1 MSEKVKIELSSPF
14 GPTIL
19 KAKLPEEL
27 IKDFNKDCDDIVA
40 KKKEQ
45 VDWSDQLAG
54 RVKEEW
60 HISKDASSKYYSWVG
75 AVTSRYLFPENKMY
89 EANKDKITVGIA
101 SGW

>member
-27 IKDFNKDCDDIVA
+27 IKDLNTDCDEIVA
-40 KKKEQ
+40 KKRKQ
-45 VDWSDQLAG
+45 VDWSHQLAG

-60 HISKDASSKYYSWVG
+60 HITKDTLSKYYGCS
-75 AVTSRYLFPENKMY
+75 YF
-89 EANKDKITVGIA
+89 
-101 SGW
+101 